1 MSFSPWSHVCTL
13 QQTVTSN
20 DAMMIRE
27 SKLLTWL
34 EWLNGSMLF
43 TWDGG
48 KVFRFV
54 VHGPEDTRA
63 EPCTRVVV

>member
-1 MSFSPWSHVCTL
+1 M
-13 QQTVTSN
+13 TSN
-20 DAMMIRE
+20 DAMMTRE
-27 SKLLTWL
+27 SKILTWL
-34 EWLNGSMLF
+34 EWLNSSMLF